1 MGQQQ
6 ILLLVV
12 AAIVVVIAIT
22 IGIQMFAA
30 NAQSSNRDSIV
41 SELNN
46 LGTLAIQYY
55 RKTTPYG
62 GGGLSFKSWTIPDD
76 LDTTSNG
83 MYSLNCTDLIATIT
97 VRGREMGDDGSTPI
111 EMIAEITSAGIG
123 INIVN

>member
-22 IGIQMFAA
+22 IGFQMFNA
-30 NAQSSNRDSIV
+30 NAQTSNRDSIV

-55 RKTTPYG
+55 RKAPPYG
-62 GGGLSFKSWTIPDD
+62 GGGLSFKFWTIPGK

-83 MYSLNCTDLIATIT
+83 MYSLSCTDPIATIT
-97 VRGREMGDDGSTPI
+97 ALGREVGDDGSTPI
-111 EMIAEITSAGIG
+111 KMIAVVTSAGIG
-123 INIVN
+123 ITFVN

>member
-22 IGIQMFAA
+22 IGIQMFTA
-30 NAQSSNRDSIV
+30 NAQLSNRDNIV

-55 RKTTPYG
+55 RKAPPYG
-62 GGGLSFKSWTIPDD
+62 GGGLSFKSWTIPDE

-83 MYSLNCTDLIATIT
+83 MYSLTCTDLNATIT
-97 VRGREMGDDGSTPI
+97 VLGREIGDDGSTPI
-111 EMIAEITSAGIG
+111 EMIAEVTSTGIG
-123 INIVN
+123 ITIVN

>member
-22 IGIQMFAA
+22 IGIDMFGA

-46 LGTLAIQYY
+46 LSTLAIQFY
-55 RKTTPYG
+55 KKSSSYG
-62 GGGLSFKSWTIPDD
+62 GGGLSFTSWTIPEH

-83 MYSLNCTDLIATIT
+83 MYSLNCTDQTVTIT
-97 VRGREMGDDGSTPI
+97 ALGRELGNDGSTPI
-111 EMIAEITSAGIG
+111 EIVAEITSAGVG
-123 INIVN
+123 ITIIN

>member
-22 IGIQMFAA
+22 IGIQMFTA

-55 RKTTPYG
+55 RKAPPYG
-62 GGGLSFKSWTIPDD
+62 GGGLSFKSWTIPDE

-83 MYSLNCTDLIATIT
+83 VYSLNCTDLNATIT
-97 VRGREMGDDGSTPI
+97 VLGQEIGDDGSTPI
-111 EMIAEITSAGIG
+111 EMIAEVTSAGIG
-123 INIVN
+123 ITIVN

>member
-22 IGIQMFAA
+22 IGIDMFGA

-46 LGTLAIQYY
+46 LGTLALQYY
-55 RKTTPYG
+55 RKSPPYG
-62 GGGLSFKSWTIPDD
+62 GGGLSFKSWTIPGE

-83 MYSLNCTDLIATIT
+83 MYSLTCTDQIATIT
-97 VRGREMGDDGSTPI
+97 VLGRELGNDGSTPI
-111 EMIAEITSAGIG
+111 EIVAEITSAGVDIT
-123 INIVN
+123 NNN

>member
-22 IGIQMFAA
+22 IGIDMFGA

-46 LGTLAIQYY
+46 LGTLALQFY
-55 RKTTPYG
+55 RKSPPMVEEVYH
-62 GGGLSFKSWTIPDD
+62 SIPGQFR
-76 LDTTSNG
+76 NI
-83 MYSLNCTDLIATIT
+83 LIQLQT
-97 VRGREMGDDGSTPI
+97 EC
-111 EMIAEITSAGIG
+111 
-123 INIVN
+123 IV

>member
-12 AAIVVVIAIT
+12 AAIVVVVAIT
-22 IGIQMFAA
+22 IGIQMFTA

-46 LGTLAIQYY
+46 LSTLAIQFY
-55 RKTTPYG
+55 KKSSTYG
-62 GGGLSFKSWTIPDD
+62 GGNYSFISWTIPQN
-76 LDTTSNG
+76 LQTTSNG
-83 MYSLNCTDLIATIT
+83 TYSLISTDQTATIT
-97 VRGREMGDDGSTPI
+97 ALGREVGDDGSTFI
-111 EMIAEITSAGIG
+111 EMIAVITPTGIG

>member
-22 IGIQMFAA
+22 IGFQMFNA
-30 NAQSSNRDSIV
+30 NAQSSNRESIV

-55 RKTTPYG
+55 RKAPPYG
-62 GGGLSFKSWTIPDD
+62 GGGLSFKSWTIPDE

-83 MYSLNCTDLIATIT
+83 MYSLNCTDLNATIT
-97 VRGREMGDDGSTPI
+97 ARGRELGDNGSTPI
-111 EMIAEITSAGIG
+111 EMIAEVTSTGIG
-123 INIVN
+123 IIIVN

>member
-22 IGIQMFAA
+22 IGIQMFTT

-55 RKTTPYG
+55 RKTPPYG
-62 GGGLSFKSWTIPDD
+62 GGGLSFKSWTIPEQ
-76 LDTTSNG
+76 LETTSNG
-83 MYSLNCTDLIATIT
+83 MYSLATTDLNATIT
-97 VRGREMGDDGSTPI
+97 ALGREMGEDGSTPI
-111 EMIAEITSAGIG
+111 EMIAVVTSAGIG
-123 INIVN
+123 ITIVN

>member
-12 AAIVVVIAIT
+12 AAIVVVLAIT
-22 IGIQMFAA
+22 IGMDLFAA
-30 NAQSSNRDSIV
+30 NSQSSNRDSIV

-55 RKTTPYG
+55 KKPESYG
-62 GGGLSFKSWTIPDD
+62 GGNCSFDSWTIPND

-83 MYSLNCTDLIATIT
+83 VYSVNCTSKVATIT
-97 VRGREMGDDGSTPI
+97 AIGREIGNDGSTPI
-111 EMIAEITSAGIG
+111 EILAEISAISVA
-123 INIVN
+123 ITIVN